1 MAWECKGR
9 RLDGTFSIIGEH
21 RARSVED
28 NRCMECNLSRS
39 EVDGSTTKRG
49 KFPPQLYAIP
59 IAFLVGGIAWAV
71 TNRQP
76 QPANNLISSAPVAT
90 ASQCPFANCQ
100 IIIGAVT
107 SRVGGSSSNPN
118 SAENKDPSTE
128 EASCAGAK
136 SAKSNL
142 TTSSPTPDSTSKPPD
157 REELRKYLEVEF
169 KKSYPSIQVK
179 LDESLDVARQD
190 RHKVAEEKIK
200 AKDWDIAFTGSPL
213 IALGAREHGYKFAFA
228 PKVRGQSSLETSIFV
243 RKDSSIKALGD
254 LTANKV
260 IALGNTDNLV
270 GFYMPVYDL
279 YGTKV
284 QMKPGNVLSKIP
296 NMVLCK
302 EVDAGVG
309 PSRLVKQNPNFTVLS
324 NRTIKPGGVYF
335 SPKLSPDAQILLKQI
350 FSNAP
355 ANIQLAAGYDPQG
368 TEPDNSDYDRVQKIK
383 ERAEE
388 LITKIQPISK
398 SAPIQ
403 IVGTI
408 ENIRHVKADRDSISI
423 KIQTGTVYE
432 VQISP
437 TLIKQLNVD
446 ADKLIKKQIE
456 IRDLKA
462 DDKNVFQVSTIE
474 QIKLQ

>member
-1 MAWECKGR
+1 MAWDCKGK
-9 RLDGTFSIIGEH
+9 RLNGTFSIIGEH
-21 RARSVED
+21 RARSVEG
-28 NRCMECNLSRS
+28 NRCMECDLSRS
-39 EVDGSTTKRG
+39 EVDGSTTQRK
-49 KFPPQLYAIP
+49 KLPPQVYAIP
-59 IAFLVGGIAWAV
+59 VAFLFGGLAWTA

-76 QPANNLISSAPVAT
+76 EQVNKLISSEQVAP
-90 ASQCPFANCQ
+90 SSECPFPNCQ
-100 IIIGAVT
+100 LIIGAVT
-107 SRVGGSSSNPN
+107 ARVGNSSSNPN
-118 SAENKDPSTE
+118 SSENNSPSTAE
-128 EASCAGAK
+128 PSCAGAK
-136 SAKSNL
+136 SSKSNL
-142 TTSSPTPDSTSKPPD
+142 AVSSPAPDSTKPPN
-157 REELRKYLEVEF
+157 RQELRKYLEVEF
-169 KKSYPSIQVK
+169 KKYYPSIQVK

-190 RHKVAEEKIK
+190 RYRVAEEKIK
-200 AKDWDIAFTGSPL
+200 SKEWDIAFTGSPL
-213 IALGAREHGYKFAFA
+213 IAIGARKHGYQFAFA

-284 QMKPGNVLSKIP
+284 QMKPGNVLSTIP

-335 SPKLSPDAQILLKQI
+335 SPKLSADAQILLKQI

-355 ANIQLAAGYDPQG
+355 TNIQLAGGYDSQG
-368 TEPDNSDYDRVQKIK
+368 KEPDNSDYDRVQKIK

-388 LITKIQPISK
+388 LIAKTEPGSN
-398 SAPIQ
+398 SATMQ

-408 ENIRHVKADRDSISI
+408 ENIRHIKADRDSISI

-437 TLIKQLNVD
+437 TLIQQLNVD
-446 ADKLIKKQIE
+446 PDKLIKKQIE

-462 DDKNVFQVSTIE
+462 DEKNIFQVSTID

>member
-1 MAWECKGR
+1 MAWECKGK
-9 RLDGTFSIIGEH
+9 RLDGTFSTIGEH
-21 RARSVED
+21 RARSIEG
-28 NRCMECNLSRS
+28 NSCMECHLSKS

-49 KFPPQLYAIP
+49 KLPPQVYAIP
-59 IAFLVGGIAWAV
+59 IAFLVGGLAWAA
-71 TNRQP
+71 TNNKP
-76 QPANNLISSAPVAT
+76 SPSNNLISSAQVAT
-90 ASQCPFANCQ
+90 TPAQCPFANCQ
-100 IIIGAVT
+100 LIIGAVT
-107 SRVGGSSSNPN
+107 SRVAN
-118 SAENKDPSTE
+118 SAENKEPSTE
-128 EASCAGAK
+128 EPTCGGAK
-136 SAKSNL
+136 SSKSNL
-142 TTSSPTPDSTSKPPD
+142 TISPSTPDSKSKPAD

-169 KKSYPSIQVK
+169 RKYYPSIQVK

-190 RHKVAEEKIK
+190 RNKVAQEKIK
-200 AKDWDIAFTGSPL
+200 AKEWDIAFTGSPL
-213 IALGAREHGYKFAFA
+213 IALDAREHGYQFAFA

-243 RKDSSIKALGD
+243 RKDSSIKGLGD
-254 LTANKV
+254 LTASKV

-284 QMKPGNVLSKIP
+284 QMKPGNALSKIP

-309 PSRLVKQNPNFTVLS
+309 PSRLVKGNPNFTVLS

-335 SPKLSPDAQILLKQI
+335 SPKLSADAQVLLKQI
-350 FSNAP
+350 FNNAP
-355 ANIQLAAGYDPQG
+355 ENIQFAAGYDPQG
-368 TEPDNSDYDRVQKIK
+368 KEPDSSDYARVQKIK

-388 LITKIQPISK
+388 LIAKIEPTAKST

-423 KIQTGTVYE
+423 KIQSGTVYE

-437 TLIKQLNVD
+437 TLIQQLNVD
-446 ADKLIKKQIE
+446 ADKLIKKQIS
-456 IRDLKA
+456 IHDLQA
-462 DDKNVFQVSTIE
+462 DDKNVFQVSTID
-474 QIKLQ
+474 QIKIQ

>member
-1 MAWECKGR
+1 MAWECKGK
-9 RLDGTFSIIGEH
+9 RLDGTFSSIGEH
-21 RARSVED
+21 RAQSVEG
-28 NRCMECNLSRS
+28 NSCMECHLSRS
-39 EVDGSTTKRG
+39 EVEGSTIGRRKL
-49 KFPPQLYAIP
+49 PPQLYAIP
-59 IAFLVGGIAWAV
+59 IAFVIGGLAWAV
-71 TNRQP
+71 TNKQSSP
-76 QPANNLISSAPVAT
+76 KNLISSAKVA
-90 ASQCPFANCQ
+90 APSECPFANCQ
-100 IIIGAVT
+100 LIIGAVT
-107 SRVGGSSSNPN
+107 NRGSNSPSNNGN
-118 SAENKDPSTE
+118 SAENNTPSTE
-128 EASCAGAK
+128 EPSCAGAK
-136 SAKSNL
+136 SSKSNL
-142 TTSSPTPDSTSKPPD
+142 AISSPTPDSTSKPPE

-169 KKSYPSIQVK
+169 KKYYPSIQVK

-190 RHKVAEEKIK
+190 RNKVAEEKIK
-200 AKDWDIAFTGSPL
+200 GKQWDIAFTGSPL
-213 IALGAREHGYKFAFA
+213 IALGARDHGYQFAFA

-243 RKDSSIKALGD
+243 RRDSNIKALGD
-254 LTANKV
+254 LKANKV
-260 IALGNTDNLV
+260 IALGNTDNLI

-279 YGTKV
+279 YGTQV
-284 QMKPGNVLSKIP
+284 RMKPGNVLSKIP

-335 SPKLSPDAQILLKQI
+335 SPKLSADAQILLKQI

-355 ANIQLAAGYDPQG
+355 ENIQFAAGYDLQG
-368 TEPDNSDYDRVQKIK
+368 KEPDNSDYDRIQKIK

-388 LITKIQPISK
+388 LIAKIAPISK

-437 TLIKQLNVD
+437 TLIQQLNVD

-456 IRDLKA
+456 IKDLQA
-462 DDKNVFQVSTIE
+462 DEKNVFQVSTID

>member
-1 MAWECKGR
+1 MAWECKGK
-9 RLDGTFSIIGEH
+9 RLDGTFSTIGEH
-21 RARSVED
+21 RARSVEG
-28 NRCMECNLSRS
+28 NSCTECHLSRS
-39 EVDGSTTKRG
+39 EVEGLTTTKRG
-49 KFPPQLYAIP
+49 KLPPQVYAIP
-59 IAFLVGGIAWAV
+59 IAFLVGGLAWAA

-76 QPANNLISSAPVAT
+76 SPGNNLISSTPVAT
-90 ASQCPFANCQ
+90 PSECPFANCQ
-100 IIIGAVT
+100 LIIGAVT
-107 SRVGGSSSNPN
+107 SRVGN
-118 SAENKDPSTE
+118 SAENKEPSTE
-128 EASCAGAK
+128 EPGCAGAK
-136 SAKSNL
+136 SSKSNL
-142 TTSSPTPDSTSKPPD
+142 AISSPTPDSTSKRPD

-169 KKSYPSIQVK
+169 KKYYPSIQVK

-190 RHKVAEEKIK
+190 RNKVAQEKIK
-200 AKDWDIAFTGSPL
+200 GQQWDITFTGSPL
-213 IALGAREHGYKFAFA
+213 MALEAREHGYKFAFA

-284 QMKPGNVLSKIP
+284 QMKPGNPLSKIP

-302 EVDAGVG
+302 EVDAGVA
-309 PSRLVKQNPNFTVLS
+309 PSRLVKGNPNFTVLS

-335 SPKLSPDAQILLKQI
+335 SPKLSADAQVLLKQI

-355 ANIQLAAGYDPQG
+355 ENIQLAAGYDLQG
-368 TEPDNSDYDRVQKIK
+368 KEPDNSDYDRVQKIK

-388 LITKIQPISK
+388 LIAKIEPVSK
-398 SAPIQ
+398 STSAPIQ

-423 KIQTGTVYE
+423 KIQSGTVYE
-432 VQISP
+432 VQIS
-437 TLIKQLNVD
+437 TALIQQLNVD
-446 ADKLIKKQIE
+446 PDKLIKKQIE
-456 IRDLKA
+456 IRDLQA
-462 DDKNVFQVSTIE
+462 DEKNVFQVSTID
-474 QIKLQ
+474 QIKVQ

>member
-1 MAWECKGR
+1 MAWECRGK
-9 RLDGTFSIIGEH
+9 RLDGTFSNIGEH
-21 RARSVED
+21 RARNVEG
-28 NRCMECNLSRS
+28 NRCMECDLSRS
-39 EVDGSTTKRG
+39 AVEGLTIGGRKL
-49 KFPPQLYAIP
+49 PPQLYAIP
-59 IAFLVGGIAWAV
+59 IAFVIGGLAWAV
-71 TNRQP
+71 TNSQP
-76 QPANNLISSAPVAT
+76 SPKNLISSAKVA
-90 ASQCPFANCQ
+90 APSECPFTNCQ
-100 IIIGAVT
+100 LIIGAVT
-107 SRVGGSSSNPN
+107 SRVSNSPANGNSS
-118 SAENKDPSTE
+118 ENNTPLTE
-128 EASCAGAK
+128 EPSCEGAK
-136 SAKSNL
+136 SSKSNL
-142 TTSSPTPDSTSKPPD
+142 AISSPTPDSTSKPPD

-169 KKSYPSIQVK
+169 KKYYPSIQVK

-190 RHKVAEEKIK
+190 RNKVAEEKIK
-200 AKDWDIAFTGSPL
+200 GKNWDIAFTGSPL
-213 IALGAREHGYKFAFA
+213 IALGAREHGYQFAFA

-243 RKDSSIKALGD
+243 RRDSSIKALGD
-254 LTANKV
+254 LKANKV

-279 YGTKV
+279 YGTQV
-284 QMKPGNVLSKIP
+284 RMKPGNMLSKIP

-335 SPKLSPDAQILLKQI
+335 SPKLSADAQILLKQI

-355 ANIQLAAGYDPQG
+355 ENIQFAAGYDLQG
-368 TEPDNSDYDRVQKIK
+368 KEPDNSDYERVQEIK

-388 LITKIQPISK
+388 LIAKIAPVSTK

-423 KIQTGTVYE
+423 KIQTGTVYD

-437 TLIKQLNVD
+437 TLVQQLNVD

-456 IRDLKA
+456 IKDLQA
-462 DDKNVFQVSTIE
+462 DDKNVFQVTTIG
-474 QIKLQ
+474 QIKIQ